1 VRLKVIRILIVD
13 DHPVMREGLKAVF
26 ERQPDFKI
34 LGEASDGDEA
44 VKKAVK
50 LNPDVITMD
59 VRMPYSGLKATTDIM
74 KQLPQAQILILTV
87 SDNEADVIES
97 VKAGARGYL
106 LKGMD
111 AEILVAAIRTVAAGG
126 AIFTPSVAARLI
138 DEFKAGLN
146 KNTNDINLTVREMD
160 VLALVAKGASNKE
173 IAITLNI
180 SEPTVK
186 AHLRNVLSK
195 LHMKNRSQAAVY
207 ASQRPWFGRHP
218 GVN

>member
-1 VRLKVIRILIVD
+1 MIRILIVD

-26 ERQPDFKI
+26 ERQADFKI

-44 VKKAVK
+44 VKKAMK

-111 AEILVAAIRTVAAGG
+111 AEILVSAIRTVAAGG

-138 DEFKAGLN
+138 DEFKSDLN
-146 KNTNDINLTVREMD
+146 KNTNDINLTARETD

-186 AHLRNVLSK
+186 AYLCVT
-195 LHMKNRSQAAVY
+195 Y
-207 ASQRPWFGRHP
+207 
-218 GVN
+218 

>member
-1 VRLKVIRILIVD
+1 MIRILIVD

-26 ERQPDFKI
+26 ERQTDFKI

-111 AEILVAAIRTVAAGG
+111 AEILVSAIRTVAAGG
-126 AIFTPSVAARLI
+126 AIFTSSVAARLI
-138 DEFKAGLN
+138 DEFKADLN
-146 KNTNDINLTVREMD
+146 KNTNDINLTSREMD
-160 VLALVAKGASNKE
+160 VLAMVAKGASNKE
-173 IAITLNI
+173 IATMLNI

-186 AHLRNVLSK
+186 AHLRNILSK
-195 LHMKNRSQAAVY
+195 LHMKNRSHAAVY
-207 ASQRPWFGRHP
+207 ASRHP
-218 GVN
+218 WIGR

>member
-1 VRLKVIRILIVD
+1 MIRILIVD

-34 LGEASDGDEA
+34 IGEVSDGNEA

-50 LNPDVITMD
+50 LHPDVITID
-59 VRMPYSGLKATTDIM
+59 VRMPHSGLQATTDIM
-74 KQLPQAQILILTV
+74 EVLPETQILILTV
-87 SDNEADVIES
+87 SETEDDLLES

-111 AEILVAAIRTVAAGG
+111 ADILVAAVRTVAGGG
-126 AIFTPSVAARLI
+126 AIFTPSIAAKLL
-138 DEFKAGLN
+138 DDFKADLN
-146 KNTNDINLTVREMD
+146 KNKDDVNLTSREAD

-173 IAITLNI
+173 IATTLNI

-195 LHMKNRSQAAVY
+195 LHLKNRSQAAVY
-207 ASQRPWFGRHP
+207 ASQWPRFDGQPDRKP
-218 GVN
+218 GF